1 MPYIGRDLNRGNY
14 LKLDDISSSFNG
26 STQTFNLTVGGSAFT
41 PGSAFS
47 ILVSVGGVIQEPES
61 AYQIN
66 NSEIT
71 FANAPTA
78 SDGFFCIALGM
89 PIGVG
94 VPGNGTVNGTQI
106 AKPFNYDGFFYL
118 NDGTNRVGIN
128 SSSPSET
135 LDIIGNTK
143 ISGDTSISGDVNV
156 SGILTATS
164 FSGPT
169 VNTSGISTFYDLRVS
184 NNLTVEG
191 TTTTLDTNLTGVD
204 RVEINANSNTN
215 AAIVGI
221 QSGSAEIVKLLDGT
235 DEVLK
240 VNDGGLID
248 IASYIRHIGA
258 TGTSVGFPDTGSR
271 IIATTNGSTRF
282 TLDGDGRILVGITTA
297 TFLASQGGSDL
308 LIEKAVGAGGTVS
321 IDIYSKNATGNSFV
335 RFYNGSQSGKI
346 GLVGIGHSLTFC
358 AAGVN
363 AERMRLT
370 NIGLGIKNN
379 NPKSRLTVG
388 TGLANYENGG
398 ILVQNVSYSSNQ
410 DKPYL
415 IAASQ
420 NWTGATSNWGT
431 YGFQHRLKVDSGGSP
446 RVTIDNQNGEIICFH
461 SSKEVGIGTDNPQSL
476 LHLHGAGGSA
486 SGLLIR
492 NAHDIV
498 SAYFQDNNNDSDFLI
513 TYSGTGGAELTLHA
527 DGNLGLNESNGDDVI
542 IGADQSTGS
551 AKFSVSKSGS
561 GITTAIGLS
570 NGGGNG
576 SRIMSSKSLVLSAD
590 TGNDSGAEQSYIGFE
605 TDGAE
610 KVRIT
615 SGGNVGIGT
624 DNPDEL
630 LELAGA
636 DPVLKIHDSA
646 GGSTH
651 GLKVNHDGVNATID
665 LESAGLLSIKQTNG
679 NAAGNGIAFNTGT
692 VDTEKLRITGDGNI
706 GIGTNNP
713 SGKLDI
719 SAANSTDMLMFKN
732 GATNFAR
739 MGYNSTSGTPLLDVR
754 SEGHIRFLNGTSE
767 RIRFLDNGNIHIA
780 WNDGKFLG
788 QLYDSDYYM
797 GLTFGANSR
806 TLFIDNRSN
815 DTRADIAFR
824 TIQAQS
830 TPIERLRITSDGTI
844 RLNDNNLELHGPGSN
859 VTTAY
864 NTAGWEKL
872 VFNPSYN
879 DVARGPNKIVLQDD
893 TGGAGWFAG
902 FGVHTNTLAIY
913 SGGDTVFR
921 QDSNNSNAAGNFKMI
936 IKEDGD
942 VGIGTENPTDILDIN
957 SDSPSA
963 VTNMYLRN
971 HATLGGAALNIWTQG
986 TYSSP
991 AYKTII
997 GCSDAGGNIRM
1008 GAVSNHDL
1016 LLLTNNDAKIT
1027 IKSGGRI
1034 GFNEDSPSKQFS
1046 YAYTES
1052 ANYSSTNAVYEF
1064 LLWNKAN
1071 ISSYPTCGASIQLR
1085 AGNTSAGGGNITG
1098 VRRGGA
1104 NQGDLAFST
1113 TDASGN
1119 PVEKLRITSGG
1130 KVGIGTNDP
1139 HGLFDVHA
1147 SQNDANNKQYS
1158 AFEEKTNGDGKQAF
1172 GLTIRSNAQN
1182 SSGLE
1187 PTAFIKLEARPPSL
1201 NGSHGGNG
1209 IIAFSP
1215 IGVTQGTYGSGNLD
1229 FYIRNGGPYT
1239 FDNDPGNAGEMS
1251 PKVRILGGT
1260 GVPTLLIGQTSAH
1273 ADSDG
1278 WTLRGGIN
1286 SSSCN
1291 FTSTDVRT
1299 FIDYN
1304 SYHST
1309 GSKQAK
1315 VSFISDGQI
1324 YARTTTI
1331 QAYSSER
1338 RTKKNIVPLD
1348 LTKAWNT
1355 LRDTPFY
1362 TFNYKEETDGTRL
1375 HHGPIVDECPE
1386 DLILPT
1392 KDEDEVGVIN
1402 TVYTEKLQYR
1412 AYSALQQALKRI
1424 EQLEAEVT
1432 ALKSS

>member
-1 MPYIGRDLNRGNY
+1 
-14 LKLDDISSSFNG
+14 
-26 STQTFNLTVGGSAFT
+26 
-41 PGSAFS
+41 
-47 ILVSVGGVIQEPES
+47 
-61 AYQIN
+61 
-66 NSEIT
+66 
-71 FANAPTA
+71 
-78 SDGFFCIALGM
+78 
-89 PIGVG
+89 
-94 VPGNGTVNGTQI
+94 
-106 AKPFNYDGFFYL
+106 
-118 NDGTNRVGIN
+118 
-128 SSSPSET
+128 
-135 LDIIGNTK
+135 
-143 ISGDTSISGDVNV
+143 
-156 SGILTATS
+156 
-164 FSGPT
+164 
-169 VNTSGISTFYDLRVS
+169 
-184 NNLTVEG
+184 
-191 TTTTLDTNLTGVD
+191 
-204 RVEINANSNTN
+204 
-215 AAIVGI
+215 
-221 QSGSAEIVKLLDGT
+221 
-235 DEVLK
+235 
-240 VNDGGLID
+240 
-248 IASYIRHIGA
+248 
-258 TGTSVGFPDTGSR
+258 
-271 IIATTNGSTRF
+271 
-282 TLDGDGRILVGITTA
+282 
-297 TFLASQGGSDL
+297 
-308 LIEKAVGAGGTVS
+308 
-321 IDIYSKNATGNSFV
+321 
-335 RFYNGSQSGKI
+335 
-346 GLVGIGHSLTFC
+346 
-358 AAGVN
+358 
-363 AERMRLT
+363 
-370 NIGLGIKNN
+370 
-379 NPKSRLTVG
+379 
-388 TGLANYENGG
+388 
-398 ILVQNVSYSSNQ
+398 
-410 DKPYL
+410 
-415 IAASQ
+415 
-420 NWTGATSNWGT
+420 
-431 YGFQHRLKVDSGGSP
+431 
-446 RVTIDNQNGEIICFH
+446 
-461 SSKEVGIGTDNPQSL
+461 
-476 LHLHGAGGSA
+476 
-486 SGLLIR
+486 
-492 NAHDIV
+492 
-498 SAYFQDNNNDSDFLI
+498 
-513 TYSGTGGAELTLHA
+513 
-527 DGNLGLNESNGDDVI
+527 
-542 IGADQSTGS
+542 
-551 AKFSVSKSGS
+551 
-561 GITTAIGLS
+561 
-570 NGGGNG
+570 
-576 SRIMSSKSLVLSAD
+576 
-590 TGNDSGAEQSYIGFE
+590 
-605 TDGAE
+605 
-610 KVRIT
+610 
-615 SGGNVGIGT
+615 
-624 DNPDEL
+624 
-630 LELAGA
+630 
-636 DPVLKIHDSA
+636 
-646 GGSTH
+646 
-651 GLKVNHDGVNATID
+651 
-665 LESAGLLSIKQTNG
+665 
-679 NAAGNGIAFNTGT
+679 
-692 VDTEKLRITGDGNI
+692 
-706 GIGTNNP
+706 
-713 SGKLDI
+713 
-719 SAANSTDMLMFKN
+719 
-732 GATNFAR
+732 
-739 MGYNSTSGTPLLDVR
+739 
-754 SEGHIRFLNGTSE
+754 
-767 RIRFLDNGNIHIA
+767 
-780 WNDGKFLG
+780 
-788 QLYDSDYYM
+788 
-797 GLTFGANSR
+797 
-806 TLFIDNRSN
+806 
-815 DTRADIAFR
+815 
-824 TIQAQS
+824 
-830 TPIERLRITSDGTI
+830 
-844 RLNDNNLELHGPGSN
+844 
-859 VTTAY
+859 
-864 NTAGWEKL
+864 
-872 VFNPSYN
+872 
-879 DVARGPNKIVLQDD
+879 
-893 TGGAGWFAG
+893 
-902 FGVHTNTLAIY
+902 
-913 SGGDTVFR
+913 
-921 QDSNNSNAAGNFKMI
+921 MI